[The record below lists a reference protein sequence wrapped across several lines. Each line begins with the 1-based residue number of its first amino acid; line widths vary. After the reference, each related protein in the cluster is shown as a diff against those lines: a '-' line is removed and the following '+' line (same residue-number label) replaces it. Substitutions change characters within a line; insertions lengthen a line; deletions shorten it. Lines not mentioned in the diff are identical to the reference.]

1 MVKLMLDNEYGLEK
15 IHELLLV
22 GLDYIDRVCRNNGIK
37 YSLHGG
43 ALLGAERNKHLIPW
57 DDDLDISMTRQ
68 EYIKFRNIVD
78 NNLKK
83 GYTINE
89 KYFWIP
95 RLIFIEK
102 GEAAFI
108 DIFIYDYI
116 TENRIGQ
123 IIKIA
128 ILHFFQG
135 MMRHHIYYK
144 HYSILNQCL
153 LFITHTLGKFFSE
166 NQKRNWYKWISKNFL
181 IGKKRFIH
189 RSNDS
194 FYGISYIFDADF
206 MSEYIDIELEG
217 KRYMANKR
225 YREFLIRNY
234 GENYMTPPP
243 VSERKPAH
251 RDIVSEIEE

>member
-1 MVKLMLDNEYGLEK
+1 MWQDEYGLEE
-15 IHELLLV
+15 IHKLLLD
-22 GLDYIDRVCRNNGIK
+22 GLNNIDEVCRNSNIK

-43 ALLGAERNKHLIPW
+43 ALLGAERNKQLIPW
-57 DDDLDISMTRQ
+57 DDDLDISMMRD
-68 EYIKFRNIVD
+68 EYMKFRKAININEVFFV
-78 NNLKK
+78 
-83 GYTINE
+83 NE
-89 KYFWIP
+89 KYLWVP
-95 RLIFIEK
+95 RLIFRRDGK
-102 GEAAFI
+102 TVFI
-108 DIFIYDYI
+108 DIFVYDYI
-116 TENRIGQ
+116 TENHIGQ
-123 IIKIA
+123 IIKIN
-128 ILHFFQG
+128 ILRFLQG

-153 LFITHTLGKFFSE
+153 LFITHILGKLFSE
-166 NQKRNWYKWISKNFL
+166 NQKRNWYQWISKNFL

-206 MSEYIDIELEG
+206 MSEYIDIELAG

-225 YREFLIRNY
+225 YREFLVRNY

-251 RDIVSEIEE
+251 RDIVSEIEK

>member
-1 MVKLMLDNEYGLEK
+1 M
-15 IHELLLV
+15 
-22 GLDYIDRVCRNNGIK
+22 
-37 YSLHGG
+37 
-43 ALLGAERNKHLIPW
+43 LGAERNAHLIPW
-57 DDDLDISMTRQ
+57 DDDLDVSMTRD
-68 EYIKFRNIVD
+68 EYVKFRSAIG

-83 GYTINE
+83 GYVLSE

-95 RLIFIEK
+95 RLIYTKNEETVFV
-102 GEAAFI
+102 

-116 TENRIGQ
+116 TENRMGQ

-128 ILHFFQG
+128 TLHFLQG
-135 MMRHHIYYK
+135 MMRPYIDYG
-144 HYSILNQCL
+144 HYSLLNRLL
-153 LFITHTLGKFFSE
+153 LFITHTFGKAFSD
-166 NQKRNWYKWISKNFL
+166 NQKRNFYKYISESFL
-181 IGKKRFIH
+181 KGKEKYIH
-189 RSNDS
+189 RSNDT
-194 FYGISYIFDADF
+194 FYGINYIFDADF

-251 RDIVSEIEE
+251 RGLVSETEE